1 MKRKQIYILTALTL
15 TFCTANAQK
24 TYTLDDCRSM
34 ALQNN
39 LKLKNSQLDVDM
51 AIQGKKEAFT
61 GYFPTISAGGTIFQG
76 FNNLLQAD
84 MEMAQTKVPLSAI
97 KKGAIASVMAV
108 QPIFTGLR
116 IINGNKLAQIQ
127 HDASQLKKQ
136 MTEKEVIQKTVDYYW
151 QIASLKGKMETMQS
165 ADKQLEEVYRQ
176 VDLSVKAG
184 LTTRNDLL
192 RIELRRQELSGNM
205 LEIENN
211 IKTVKMMLAQHM
223 GIPCDSF
230 DIEVKSFYNPE
241 APYKFYTDP
250 QNAAITRQEYRLSQI
265 NTEACGYEVKMERG
279 KNMPTVSIGIGDMYY
294 NLMDKNVNNGVVFA
308 TVSIP
313 ISSWWGGS
321 HSIAKAKIK
330 QVQAQNSQ
338 RETEELLAIDVEQ
351 AWNKLTEAYAQIDI
365 ARHSV
370 ESATENLRLNKEY
383 FKAGTTTLTDLLDAE
398 SLLTESRNKLT
409 SACTDYMCK
418 LSNYKLKTK

>member
-97 KKGAIASVMAV
+97 KKGAMASVMAV

-205 LEIENN
+205 LEIGNN

-223 GIPCDSF
+223 GIPRDSF

-330 QVQAQNSQ
+330 QVQAQNAQ

-418 LSNYKLKTK
+418 LSNYKLKTE

>member
-61 GYFPTISAGGTIFQG
+61 GYFPTISAGGTIFQD

-97 KKGAIASVMAV
+97 KKGAMASVMAV

-127 HDASQLKKQ
+127 HDASLLKKQ

-223 GIPCDSF
+223 GITRDSF

-250 QNAAITRQEYRLSQI
+250 QNATVARLEYRLSQI

-308 TVSIP
+308 TVCIP

-330 QVQAQNSQ
+330 QVQAQNAQ

-418 LSNYKLKTK
+418 LSNYKLKTE

>member
-97 KKGAIASVMAV
+97 KKGAMASVMAV

-127 HDASQLKKQ
+127 HDASLLKKQ

-223 GIPCDSF
+223 GIPRDSF

-250 QNAAITRQEYRLSQI
+250 QNATITRQEYRLSQI

-330 QVQAQNSQ
+330 QVQAQNAQ
-338 RETEELLAIDVEQ
+338 RETEELIAIDVEQ

-418 LSNYKLKTK
+418 LSNYKLKTE